1 MKKLIYL
8 LSLSI
13 IACTSNE
20 KYLMSEGEVDIDY
33 LFNSPNTSW
42 FQNNYESYIID
53 NLILNEDFSKLNEY
67 NIEIFMNIKCHDSE
81 REVPRF
87 LKILNSLNFSKENL
101 RIVLL
106 NPDKKTANGLEIG
119 KKITNTPTIIFL
131 KNSNEENR
139 IVEFPYENL
148 EKDIYKIINNM
159 GYKNVYY
166 SE

>member
-8 LSLSI
+8 LTLSI
-13 IACTSNE
+13 IACATNE
-20 KYLMSEGEVDIDY
+20 KYLITEGEVDVDY

-42 FQNNYESYIID
+42 FQKNYESYIVD
-53 NLILNEDFSKLNEY
+53 GVTQNEDFSKLNEY

-87 LKILNSLNFSKENL
+87 LKILNTLNFSNENL

-106 NPDKKTANGLEIG
+106 NSEKKTIDGLEIG
-119 KKITNTPTIIFL
+119 KDITNTPTIIFL
-131 KNSNEENR
+131 KNSKEENR

-148 EKDIYKIINNM
+148 ENDIFRIINDM
-159 GYKNVYY
+159 GYKNVYF

>member
-8 LSLSI
+8 LTLSI
-13 IACTSNE
+13 IACATNE
-20 KYLMSEGEVDIDY
+20 KYLINEGEVDVDY

-42 FQNNYESYIID
+42 FQKNYESYIVD
-53 NLILNEDFSKLNEY
+53 GVTQNEDFSKLNEY
-67 NIEIFMNIKCHDSE
+67 NIEIFMNTKCHDSE

-87 LKILNSLNFSKENL
+87 LKILNTLNFSNENL

-106 NPDKKTANGLEIG
+106 NSEKKTIDGLEIG
-119 KKITNTPTIIFL
+119 KDITNTPTIIFL
-131 KNSNEENR
+131 KNSKEENR

-148 EKDIYKIINNM
+148 ENDIFRIINDM
-159 GYKNVYY
+159 GYKNVYF

>member
-1 MKKLIYL
+1 MKKIIYL
-8 LSLSI
+8 LTLSI
-13 IACTSNE
+13 IACATNE
-20 KYLMSEGEVDIDY
+20 KYLINEGEVDVDY

-42 FQNNYESYIID
+42 FQKNYESYIVD
-53 NLILNEDFSKLNEY
+53 GVTQNEDFSKLNEY
-67 NIEIFMNIKCHDSE
+67 NIEIFMNTKCHDSE

-87 LKILNSLNFSKENL
+87 LKILNTLNFSNENL

-106 NPDKKTANGLEIG
+106 NSEKKTIDGLEIE
-119 KKITNTPTIIFL
+119 KDITNTPTIIFL

-148 EKDIYKIINNM
+148 ENDIFRIINDM
-159 GYKNVYY
+159 GYKNVYF

>member
-53 NLILNEDFSKLNEY
+53 NLILNEDFSKLNKY

-139 IVEFPYENL
+139 IVEFPYETL
-148 EKDIYKIINNM
+148 EKDIYNIINNM

>member
-8 LSLSI
+8 LTLSI
-13 IACTSNE
+13 IACATNE
-20 KYLMSEGEVDIDY
+20 KYLITEGEVNLDY
-33 LFNSPNTSW
+33 LFKSPNTSW
-42 FQNNYESYIID
+42 FQKNYESYIVD
-53 NLILNEDFSKLNEY
+53 DVTQNEDFSKLNEY
-67 NIEIFMNIKCHDSE
+67 IIEIFMNTKCHDSE

-87 LKILNSLNFSKENL
+87 LKILNTLNFSNENL

-106 NPDKKTANGLEIG
+106 NSEKKTIDGLEIG
-119 KKITNTPTIIFL
+119 KDITNTPTIIFL

-148 EKDIYKIINNM
+148 ENDIFRIINDM
-159 GYKNVYY
+159 GYKNVYF

>member
-8 LSLSI
+8 LTLSI
-13 IACTSNE
+13 IACATNE
-20 KYLMSEGEVDIDY
+20 KYLITEGEVDVDY

-42 FQNNYESYIID
+42 FQKNYESYIVD
-53 NLILNEDFSKLNEY
+53 GVTQNEDFSKLNEY
-67 NIEIFMNIKCHDSE
+67 NIEIFMNTKCHDSE

-87 LKILNSLNFSKENL
+87 LKILNTLNFSNENL

-106 NPDKKTANGLEIG
+106 NSEKKTIDGLEIG
-119 KKITNTPTIIFL
+119 KDITNTPTIIFL

-139 IVEFPYENL
+139 IVEFPFENL
-148 EKDIYKIINNM
+148 ENDIFRIINDM
-159 GYKNVYY
+159 GYKNVYF

>member
-8 LSLSI
+8 LTLSI
-13 IACTSNE
+13 IACATNE
-20 KYLMSEGEVDIDY
+20 KYLINEGEVDVDY

-42 FQNNYESYIID
+42 FQKNYESYIVD
-53 NLILNEDFSKLNEY
+53 GVTQNEDFSKLNEY
-67 NIEIFMNIKCHDSE
+67 NIEIFMNTKCHDSE

-87 LKILNSLNFSKENL
+87 LKILNTLNFSNENL

-106 NPDKKTANGLEIG
+106 NSEKKTIDGLEIG
-119 KKITNTPTIIFL
+119 KDITNTPTIIFL

-148 EKDIYKIINNM
+148 ENDIFRIINDM
-159 GYKNVYY
+159 GYKNVYF

>member
-87 LKILNSLNFSKENL
+87 LKILNSLNFSNENL

-139 IVEFPYENL
+139 IVEFPHENL
-148 EKDIYKIINNM
+148 EKDIYRIINNM

>member
-8 LSLSI
+8 LTLSI
-13 IACTSNE
+13 IACATNE
-20 KYLMSEGEVDIDY
+20 KYLITEGEVDVDY

-42 FQNNYESYIID
+42 FQKNYESYIVD
-53 NLILNEDFSKLNEY
+53 GVTQNEDFSKLNEY
-67 NIEIFMNIKCHDSE
+67 NIEIFMNTKCHDSE

-87 LKILNSLNFSKENL
+87 LKILNTLNFSNENL

-106 NPDKKTANGLEIG
+106 NSEKKTIDGLEIG
-119 KKITNTPTIIFL
+119 KDITNTPTIIFL

-139 IVEFPYENL
+139 IVEFPYGNL
-148 EKDIYKIINNM
+148 ENDIFSIINNM
-159 GYKNVYY
+159 GYKNVYF

>member
-8 LSLSI
+8 LTLSI
-13 IACTSNE
+13 IACATNE
-20 KYLMSEGEVDIDY
+20 KYLINEGEVDVDY

-42 FQNNYESYIID
+42 FQKNYESYIVD
-53 NLILNEDFSKLNEY
+53 GVTQNEDFSKLNEY
-67 NIEIFMNIKCHDSE
+67 NIEIFMNTKCHDSE

-87 LKILNSLNFSKENL
+87 LKILNTLNFSNENL

-106 NPDKKTANGLEIG
+106 NSEKKTIDGLEIG
-119 KKITNTPTIIFL
+119 KDITNTPTIIFL

-139 IVEFPYENL
+139 IVEFPFENL
-148 EKDIYKIINNM
+148 ENDIFRIINDM
-159 GYKNVYY
+159 GYKNVYF

>member
-1 MKKLIYL
+1 MKILIYL
-8 LSLSI
+8 LSILI

-20 KYLMSEGEVDIDY
+20 KYLMTEGEVDIDY

-42 FQNNYESYIID
+42 FQKNYESYIVDEVIQ
-53 NLILNEDFSKLNEY
+53 IEDFSKLNEY
-67 NIEIFMNIKCHDSE
+67 NIEIFMNTKCHDSE

-87 LKILNSLNFSKENL
+87 LKILNTLNFSNENL

-106 NPDKKTANGLEIG
+106 NSEKKTIDGLEIG
-119 KKITNTPTIIFL
+119 KDITNTPTIIFL

-139 IVEFPYENL
+139 IVEFPFENL
-148 EKDIYKIINNM
+148 ENDIFRIINDM
-159 GYKNVYY
+159 GYKNVYF

>member
-53 NLILNEDFSKLNEY
+53 NLILNEDFSKLNKY

-139 IVEFPYENL
+139 IVEFPYETL